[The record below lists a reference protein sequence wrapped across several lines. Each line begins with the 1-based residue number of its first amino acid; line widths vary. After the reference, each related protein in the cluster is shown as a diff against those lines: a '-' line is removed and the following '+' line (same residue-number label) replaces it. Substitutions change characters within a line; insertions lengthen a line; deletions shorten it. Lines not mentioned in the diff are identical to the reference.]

1 MPIGATFR
9 GMMASSGVA
18 SASSYSYALFTWG
31 MGTNG
36 GLGVG
41 DTTDRSVPIQVG
53 VQTDWV
59 SITGGNGGTSFA
71 IKSNG
76 SLFCW
81 GENQAGQLGL
91 GNTTGMSSPV
101 QVGNLSNWSQSV
113 AGHNSS
119 LHIKTDGTLWAM
131 GDGADGRTGLSDTV
145 DRSSPTQIGSLTT
158 WSQVSAVWKAAAA
171 IKTDGTLW
179 SWGFNGRGGL
189 GDGTAVSKSSPVQVG
204 SLTTWS
210 SVSCGYNNK
219 AAIKTDGTLW
229 VCGGNTGGTL
239 GLEDTV
245 NRSSPVQVGSL
256 TDWATILVGTWFMVA
271 TKTDGSIWSWGQG
284 SGGTLGLEDT
294 VNRSSPVQIGSLT
307 NWGAMPI
314 TSKITGAAVTTN
326 IKTDGTLWAWGNQYK
341 GTLGDNSEIDKSSP
355 VQIGGAADWFANV
368 GADNSNGG
376 IRKINNNAGYALW
389 VWGEGGAGQL
399 GQGNTTDTN
408 SPIQVGTLNEW
419 SFVNA
424 GTGHTHAITTDGRL
438 FAWGDATV
446 YGRLGLGNT
455 TDYSSPIQ
463 VGNLSDWYRISGGT
477 SMKLALK
484 TDGTIWS
491 WGYDHHGALGQ
502 GTNIQH
508 KSSPVKIGSLTNWAS
523 IDAGIA
529 GSTHSAINTSGEL
542 FVWGRNNKGQIGD
555 GTTITRSSPVQ
566 IGSQTD
572 WSKTASDSNNI
583 HGLKTTG
590 KLYAWG
596 DNSGGGGG
604 QLGLGDTTNRS
615 SPVQV
620 GTLTTWSDI
629 AASGSSMFGIRTNGT
644 LWAWGNN
651 TTYGMLGLGDTA
663 DRSSP
668 VQVGSLTD
676 WDSFATNMTG
686 SNGFGG
692 VKKTNGTLWFWGIG
706 TSGQHGD
713 RTATNK
719 SSPVQVGGLS
729 WHQLST
735 GQTHAAALRRPTI
748 ADGTTSGYLFTM
760 GYQNGGQLGHNDTVD
775 RSVPVQVGTDNDW
788 AFISNGHY
796 GTFGIKSSGKLYAWG
811 QSGDGK
817 LGLSDTVTRSSPVQV
832 GSLTDWSK
840 VYSAQLNTTGA
851 IKTDN
856 TLWTWGNNT
865 TYGGLGHGD
874 TTDRSSPVQVGSL
887 TDWSDLAVS
896 RGWMAAVK
904 TDGTLW
910 SWGRNTQGRLGL
922 EDTVDRSSPVQI
934 GSLTNWSN
942 IEAGYW
948 HAFAINTDGELF
960 SWGDGGSGALGLGDT
975 VDRSS
980 PVQVGS
986 LTTWSSL
993 LSSINHTIALK
1004 TDGTLWAW
1012 GAGTQGGLGLGNTTS
1027 YSSPVQVGS
1036 LTDWATLSSGKDAGN
1051 NPLVIKTDGTIWTWG
1066 RNNKGQLGINNTT
1079 DYSSPV
1085 QIGHHND
1092 FLSSTSDG
1100 TGMAAF
1106 IRKAYK

>member
-1 MPIGATFR
+1 
-9 GMMASSGVA
+9 
-18 SASSYSYALFTWG
+18 
-31 MGTNG
+31 
-36 GLGVG
+36 
-41 DTTDRSVPIQVG
+41 
-53 VQTDWV
+53 
-59 SITGGNGGTSFA
+59 
-71 IKSNG
+71 SNI
-76 SLFCW
+76 
-81 GENQAGQLGL
+81 
-91 GNTTGMSSPV
+91 SSPV
-101 QVGNLSNWSQSV
+101 QVG
-113 AGHNSS
+113 
-119 LHIKTDGTLWAM
+119 
-131 GDGADGRTGLSDTV
+131 GA
-145 DRSSPTQIGSLTT
+145 
-158 WSQVSAVWKAAAA
+158 
-171 IKTDGTLW
+171 
-179 SWGFNGRGGL
+179 
-189 GDGTAVSKSSPVQVG
+189 
-204 SLTTWS
+204 
-210 SVSCGYNNK
+210 
-219 AAIKTDGTLW
+219 
-229 VCGGNTGGTL
+229 
-239 GLEDTV
+239 
-245 NRSSPVQVGSL
+245 
-256 TDWATILVGTWFMVA
+256 TDWYTMSHIAGFST
-271 TKTDGSIWSWGQG
+271 
-284 SGGTLGLEDT
+284 
-294 VNRSSPVQIGSLT
+294 
-307 NWGAMPI
+307 
-314 TSKITGAAVTTN
+314 
-326 IKTDGTLWAWGNQYK
+326 
-341 GTLGDNSEIDKSSP
+341 
-355 VQIGGAADWFANV
+355 
-368 GADNSNGG
+368 G
-376 IRKINNNAGYALW
+376 IRKIDNNAGYALW

-399 GQGNTTDTN
+399 GQGNTTDTS
-408 SPIQVGTLNEW
+408 SPVQVGTLNEW
-419 SFVNA
+419 AFVNA
-424 GTGHTHAITTDGRL
+424 GVGHTHAITMDGRL

-446 YGRLGLGNT
+446 YGCLGLGNT

-463 VGNLSDWYRISGGT
+463 VGNLSDWSRISGGA

-491 WGYDHHGALGQ
+491 WGYDHYGALGQ
-502 GTNIQH
+502 NTNVQH

-523 IDAGIA
+523 IDAGVQ
-529 GSTHSAINTSGEL
+529 SHTHAAINTSGEL
-542 FVWGRNNKGQIGD
+542 FVWGRNAKGQLGQGD
-555 GTTITRSSPVQ
+555 TTTRSSPVQ
-566 IGSQTD
+566 VGSQTD
-572 WSKTASDSNNI
+572 WSKTASDGTHI
-583 HGLKTTG
+583 LGLKTTG

-596 DNSGGGGG
+596 RSDNNG
-604 QLGLGDTTNRS
+604 QLGLSDATNRS

-620 GTLTTWSDI
+620 GSLTTWSDI
-629 AASGSSMFGIRTNGT
+629 GVTGSSSFGIRTDGT

-651 TTYGMLGLGDTA
+651 TTYGMLGLGDTT

-668 VQVGSLTD
+668 VQIGSLTT
-676 WDSFATNMTG
+676 WSSFATNMYG
-686 SNGFGG
+686 ANGTGG
-692 VKKTNGTLWFWGIG
+692 VRKTDGTIWLWGIG
-706 TSGQHGD
+706 TSGQHGNN
-713 RTATNK
+713 TATNK
-719 SSPVQVGGLS
+719 SSPVQVGGS
-729 WHQLST
+729 WNSLST
-735 GQTHAAALRRPTI
+735 GGTHTAALRRPTI
-748 ADGTTSGYLFTM
+748 AAGTTSGYLFTM

-1106 IRKAYK
+1106 IRKAYE